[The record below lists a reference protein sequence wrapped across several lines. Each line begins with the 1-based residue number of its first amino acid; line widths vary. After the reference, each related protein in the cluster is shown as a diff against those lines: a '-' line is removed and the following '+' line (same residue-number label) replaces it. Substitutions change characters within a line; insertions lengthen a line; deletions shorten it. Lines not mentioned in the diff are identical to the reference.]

1 MPFQGNKKALPSFR
15 GYALRVERDVLEQR
29 QVVFHLLWILIH
41 PSQICSG
48 MTKEQNLQIRNKTI
62 ITYCVGAQ
70 HVVRSLSFGW
80 LCVRNGC
87 VEQVVPQLHISR
99 CSAALYIVFTVFAF
113 GTGCLEAT
121 NAASAS

>member
-1 MPFQGNKKALPSFR
+1 MHGFIALLLIPDSIRCLLRVTEKRYPYVVSFR

-29 QVVFHLLWILIH
+29 QVVCHLLWTVIH

-80 LCVRNGC
+80 LCVKEWLR
-87 VEQVVPQLHISR
+87 
-99 CSAALYIVFTVFAF
+99 
-113 GTGCLEAT
+113 
-121 NAASAS
+121 